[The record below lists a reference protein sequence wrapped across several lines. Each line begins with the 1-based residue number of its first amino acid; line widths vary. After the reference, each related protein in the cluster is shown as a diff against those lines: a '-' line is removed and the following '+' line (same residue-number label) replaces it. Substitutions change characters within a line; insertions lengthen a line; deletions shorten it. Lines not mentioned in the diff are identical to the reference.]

1 MRFDELLLVVGS
13 PRSGLAIGFY
23 TYAIVCLISDEES
36 FGKPGIHV
44 QGTVILQ

>member
-23 TYAIVCLISDEES
+23 TYAIVCLISDES